1 LEAIAKEAIKTVDV
15 NTFKIDTIKFIS
27 TAGGRDTWI
36 ARKGNEESVNVEN
49 ILNKVGELY
58 AVKVGALFS

>member
-15 NTFKIDTIKFIS
+15 NSFKIDTIKFIS

-36 ARKGNEESVNVEN
+36 ARKGNEE
-49 ILNKVGELY
+49 
-58 AVKVGALFS
+58 